1 MANLTLPVAKGMLD
15 ALVLRALCWAPMHGF
30 EITAWIE
37 KHSGRTIGLEDAAVY
52 QSVYRLEAR
61 GMVRAE
67 WGVTSNNRKA
77 RYYSATREGKELLRN
92 EIRSWLR
99 YADAVTALLTL
110 TPLAQPKDE

>member
-1 MANLTLPVAKGMLD
+1 MAHSTLPVAKGMLD
-15 ALVLRALCWAPMHGF
+15 TLVLRALCWAPMHGF

-37 KHSGRTIGLEDAAVY
+37 QHSGRTIGIEDAAVY

-77 RYYSATREGKELLRN
+77 RYYSATREGKELLRD
-92 EIRSWLR
+92 ETRSWLR
-99 YADAVTALLTL
+99 YADAVTRLLTL
-110 TPLAQPKDE
+110 APLAKPTGQ